1 MIIFLSNK
9 SVIKNMFEVEIKVKI
24 LDPEELRQKIRT
36 LNGVYKTSLF
46 HEDTYFNMPKGL
58 RNFTITDEALRLRKS
73 EEFIENS
80 IEMAHKSS
88 YFLTY
93 KGNKLDLSTKTREEI
108 EVKVNNFEKMDK
120 ILNVLGFQE
129 VLTIQKER
137 ELYEITY
144 LDKKID
150 LLVDY
155 IPKLQGFYM
164 ELEMVVNTHE
174 EIDDARDFLFD
185 FLESLDISAKNS
197 IRKSYL
203 ELIIEQ
209 EKEQK

>member
-1 MIIFLSNK
+1 
-9 SVIKNMFEVEIKVKI
+9 MFEVEIKVNI
-24 LDPEELRQKIRT
+24 PNPDELKQKIRA
-36 LNGVYKTSLF
+36 LHGVYKTSLF
-46 HEDTYFNMPKGL
+46 HEDTYYNMPKEL
-58 RNFTITDEALRLRKS
+58 RDFQITDEALRLRKS

-80 IEMAHKSS
+80 TGVTHKSQ

-108 EVKVNNFEKMDK
+108 EVKVNNFEKMIK
-120 ILNVLGFQE
+120 ILNVLGFLE

-155 IPKLQGFYM
+155 IPKLQGFYL
-164 ELEMVVNTHE
+164 ELEIVVNSIE

-185 FLESLDISAKNS
+185 FLETLNISAKNS

-209 EKEQK
+209 EKEEK

>member
-1 MIIFLSNK
+1 M
-9 SVIKNMFEVEIKVKI
+9 
-24 LDPEELRQKIRT
+24 
-36 LNGVYKTSLF
+36 
-46 HEDTYFNMPKGL
+46 
-58 RNFTITDEALRLRKS
+58 
-73 EEFIENS
+73 
-80 IEMAHKSS
+80 
-88 YFLTY
+88 TY

-108 EVKVNNFEKMDK
+108 EVKVNNFEKMIK

-164 ELEMVVNTHE
+164 ELEMIVNSIE

-185 FLESLDISAKNS
+185 FLENLDISAKNS

-203 ELIIEQ
+203 ELIIEK
-209 EKEQK
+209 EKDLK